1 MRRSAI
7 ALGFAAFALAGC
19 SSGLPHASEA
29 HVAALR
35 TSDPGVSVAGL
46 ERGRTLYVER
56 CANCHSLRD
65 PTSLPAH
72 AWPAEVE
79 TMRRDHS
86 VMLEDEE
93 ARDIVRYLSAVSTVS
108 RAE

>member
-1 MRRSAI
+1 MTRGSL
-7 ALGFAAFALAGC
+7 ALAFAALAGC
-19 SSGLPHASEA
+19 SSGLPRPGSA

-35 TSDPGVSVAGL
+35 ASDPSVDVPAL
-46 ERGRTLYVER
+46 DRGRTLYVER

-79 TMRRDHS
+79 AMRRDHS
-86 VMLEDEE
+86 VMLEEDE
-93 ARDIVRYLSAVSTVS
+93 ARDIVRYLSAVSLVS
-108 RAE
+108 RGQ